1 MEKGKVEVPEAELE
15 AFRKF
20 QAEQAEAARKEKEKA
35 EMSDIQ
41 VLRDKQDAMQMML
54 ETALKYNE
62 AVANNRNISKFAVD
76 NIKDDKETRAKKWDI
91 LMRACL
97 ANDLPKYNEVAKEL
111 SAVTRGFVTTNSSA
125 QYNVPSDVRTDL
137 LYTTEN
143 FGILGRDTMN
153 YTTQS
158 NSVQLPF
165 LNTSISVGFVAQ
177 ASAPTSQSGAPTPVT
192 LSIAAMKAILGT
204 FSEETLDDAPSLYNS
219 WVQILGNAIM
229 QKRDDTL
236 FNGDGTAAYGSFKGI
251 FHEVAATG
259 GITEKSI
266 TGGALSTLTIDDLRS
281 IISAAPTSARAG
293 AKFYFHRTF
302 EPFLYGMKDFNN
314 RPIFI
319 EGNVANPA
327 TLLGYPVE
335 LSEVCPDVSG
345 AVGSGTKFLAFGNLK
360 NSCHFVDRQQM
371 TMKIGS
377 EGTVD
382 GEAMFAEGKSA
393 LRVIERWALKV
404 YTMPQPF
411 LGASNNVRRLG
422 LVTLA
427 TA

>member
-1 MEKGKVEVPEAELE
+1 MEKEKVEVPEAELE

-20 QAEQAEAARKEKEKA
+20 QAEQAEISRKEKEKA

-76 NIKDDKETRAKKWDI
+76 NIKDDKETRAKKWDV

-165 LNTSISVGFVAQ
+165 LNTSITVGFVAQ
-177 ASAPTSQSGAPTPVT
+177 GSAPTSQSGTATPAT

-251 FHEVAATG
+251 FQEVAATG

-266 TGGALSTLTIDDLRS
+266 TGGALSTLTIDDLRN
-281 IISAAPTSARAG
+281 IISAVPTSARAG

-302 EPFLYGMKDFNN
+302 EPFLYGMKDLNN

-411 LGASNNVRRLG
+411 LGATNNVRRLG

>member
-1 MEKGKVEVPEAELE
+1 MEKEKVEVPESDLE

-20 QAEQAEAARKEKEKA
+20 QADQAETARKEKEKA

-41 VLRDKQDAMQMML
+41 TLRDKQDAMQMML

-62 AVANNRNISKFAVD
+62 AVANNRNISKFAID

-177 ASAPTSQSGAPTPVT
+177 ASAPTSQSGTATPAT

-236 FNGDGTAAYGSFKGI
+236 FNGDGSASYGLFKGI
-251 FHEVAATG
+251 FKEVAATG

-281 IISAAPTSARAG
+281 IISAVPTSARAG

-302 EPFLYGMKDFNN
+302 EPFLYGMKDLNN

-345 AVGSGTKFLAFGNLK
+345 VVGGGTKFLAFGNLK

-371 TMKIGS
+371 TMKIGY

-427 TA
+427 TE

>member
-1 MEKGKVEVPEAELE
+1 MEDKKVEVPEADLD

-20 QAEQAEAARKEKEKA
+20 QAEQAEAARKEKEKN
-35 EMSDIQ
+35 ELSDIQ

-54 ETALKYNE
+54 EKALKYNE
-62 AVANNRNISKFAVD
+62 LVASNRSISKLAID
-76 NIKDDKETRAKKWDI
+76 NVKDEKETRAKKWDV
-91 LMRACL
+91 LMRAFL
-97 ANDLPKYNEVAKEL
+97 AGDLPKYNEVAKEL
-111 SAVTRGFVTTNSSA
+111 SSVTRGFVTTNSTA

-137 LYTTEN
+137 LYTTET

-165 LNTSISVGFVAQ
+165 LNTSLSVGFVAQ
-177 ASAPTSQSGAPTPVT
+177 AAAPISQSGTATQVT

-219 WVQILGNAIM
+219 WVQILGKGIM

-236 FNGDGTAAYGSFKGI
+236 FNGDGTASYGLFRGI
-251 FHEVAATG
+251 FQEVAATG

-266 TGGALSTLTIDDLRS
+266 AGGALSTITIDDLRG
-281 IISAAPTSARAG
+281 IIAAVPVSARAG

-302 EPFLYGMKDFNN
+302 EPFLYGMKDLNN

-319 EGNVANPA
+319 EGNTANPS

-345 AVGSGTKFLAFGNLK
+345 AVGLGTKFLAFGNLK

-371 TMKIGS
+371 TMKIGY

-393 LRVIERWALKV
+393 LRVMERWALKV

-411 LGASNNVRRLG
+411 LGAASNVRRLG